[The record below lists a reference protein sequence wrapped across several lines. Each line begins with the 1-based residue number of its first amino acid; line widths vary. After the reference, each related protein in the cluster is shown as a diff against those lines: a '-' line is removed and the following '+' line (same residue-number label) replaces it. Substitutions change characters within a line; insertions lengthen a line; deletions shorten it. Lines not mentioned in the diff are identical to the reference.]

1 MSTAQGKGL
10 KHAAAPTGAARRAQ
24 RGRSDSVSLEG
35 GFVACAQ
42 RTKERVGPRPPQ
54 ADAEPVRP
62 MSKLPESSFRAGGC
76 EKNTGDGAGILV
88 ALPHKFFRE
97 VSFFSAKISSNVS
110 ST

>member
-10 KHAAAPTGAARRAQ
+10 KHVAAPTGAAGWGR
-24 RGRSDSVSLEG
+24 RGRSDRVSLEG
-35 GFVACAQ
+35 GFVAGAQ
-42 RTKERVGPRPPQ
+42 RTEERVGLRPPQ
-54 ADAEPVRP
+54 ADAEPVRL
-62 MSKLPESSFRAGGC
+62 MSKLPESSIRARGS

-97 VSFFSAKISSNVS
+97 VTFFSAKISSNVS